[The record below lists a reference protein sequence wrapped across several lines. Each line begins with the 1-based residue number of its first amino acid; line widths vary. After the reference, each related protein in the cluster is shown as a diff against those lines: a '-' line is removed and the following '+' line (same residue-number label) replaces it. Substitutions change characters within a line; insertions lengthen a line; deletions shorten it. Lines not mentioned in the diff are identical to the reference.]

1 MAIFRYQ
8 HGEKPLEGF
17 TIQHGLGRG
26 GFGEV
31 YYAISDS
38 GREVA
43 LKAVQNYEDIE
54 LRGIKHCMNL
64 KHAQLVSIFDIKHS
78 EDGLPFVI
86 MEFIDGPSLREIMD
100 SHPEGLGPAKA
111 AFFFQQMA
119 KGLGYLHECGV
130 VHRDLKPHNVF
141 YEQGVVKI
149 GDYSLSKAISMSHR
163 GGHTM
168 TVGTV
173 HYMAP
178 EISLGRYDHTVDIYA
193 LGVMLYEMLTG
204 HPPFLGESMG
214 EVLMKHVNGE
224 VNVSHLDEPFARVI
238 QKALSKDPADRY
250 QSMQAMTDDLMG
262 HADLRNSVASLGP
275 ETLTMVAAKATNSK
289 RVQEPSAPSEPHIT
303 TAQTVQARQDKPKV
317 DWPGRRA
324 YVRRELRMLRKNKPL
339 STLIGIVLL
348 AVVSFFF
355 IGVTL
360 ELENPLPL
368 IPLGIMWFVLAKR
381 WRRHR
386 RLARESMSRQE
397 EEPILYA
404 KLDGAPPP
412 QSSQQPS
419 PPQYAKENAK
429 RDSSIGHDA
438 FSDDQGVFPQAS
450 PYSRFVSLLMSLPM
464 FLGFPI
470 AGLQR
475 LYVGKVKS
483 GLLWLFTFGL
493 LGIGQLYDLVM
504 IALGQFKDVDGR
516 RVLNFTQNQVKAIR
530 QPVNQYSAVVKR
542 QWTES
547 RVGFRLGNL
556 VLNLL
561 GGVLLIAALL
571 AGAAMSID
579 IPRAFASGV
588 FGYEVQADLA
598 KLYTIRD
605 WNEVASVILAVLTT
619 VTGSLAAVCLIFSRR
634 QSTWVHLL
642 RVPIAATGFVGS
654 VISLGA
660 ITNFGRRWD
669 AVAVQV
675 NDHLVGGA
683 IRELPELLP
692 CLLFASICFVSGMFV
707 LAWPAQQTETAQQA
721 GQNQPG
727 STKREGMTV

>member
-78 EDGLPFVI
+78 GQGLPFVI
-86 MEFIDGPSLREIMD
+86 MEFVDGPSLREIMD

-111 AFFFQQMA
+111 AFFFQEMA
-119 KGLGYLHECGV
+119 KGLGYLHDCGV

-149 GDYSLSKAISMSHR
+149 GDYSLSKAISTSHR

-168 TVGTV
+168 TVGSV

-178 EISLGRYDHTVDIYA
+178 EISMGRYDHTVDIYA

-204 HPPFLGESMG
+204 NPPFLGESMG
-214 EVLMKHVNGE
+214 EVLMKHVNSD
-224 VNVSHLDEPFARVI
+224 VSVEHLEEPFARVI
-238 QKALSKDPADRY
+238 KRALSKDPADRY

-275 ETLTMVAAKATNSK
+275 ESLTMVAEKALATKS
-289 RVQEPSAPSEPHIT
+289 RQAPGPVPAPEPPVV
-303 TAQTVQARQDKPKV
+303 TAETVPVGTKPKNRH
-317 DWPGRRA
+317 WQNRRA
-324 YVRRELRMLRKNKPL
+324 FVRREIGMLSRSKPL
-339 STLIGIVLL
+339 LTIIGCLL
-348 AVVSFFF
+348 LMGVSLFF
-355 IGVTL
+355 IALTRAAG
-360 ELENPLPL
+360 NPLPL
-368 IPLGIMWFVLAKR
+368 IPLGFIWYVVVKR
-381 WRRHR
+381 WRRKR
-386 RLARESMSRQE
+386 RLWHQKASQH

-404 KLDGAPPP
+404 KLDGSPPP
-412 QSSQQPS
+412 QPRHQPTPQAKVKPS
-419 PPQYAKENAK
+419 PAQTAT
-429 RDSSIGHDA
+429 HDYP
-438 FSDDQGVFPQAS
+438 DDLGPFPDAS
-450 PYSRFVSLLMSLPM
+450 PYSRWISLLMSLPM

-475 LYVGKVKS
+475 LYVGRVKT

-504 IALGQFKDVDGR
+504 IALGHFKDLDGR
-516 RVLNFTQNQVKAIR
+516 RVLHFTQDRVQSLR

-542 QWTES
+542 HWTES
-547 RVGFRLGNL
+547 RIGFRLGNL

-561 GGVLLIAALL
+561 GGILLIVALL
-571 AGAAMSID
+571 AGTAMSID
-579 IPRAFASGV
+579 VPGAASTGV
-588 FGYEVQADLA
+588 FGYELQRELVDDLE
-598 KLYTIRD
+598 IRD
-605 WNEVASVILAVLTT
+605 WNELASIILAV
-619 VTGSLAAVCLIFSRR
+619 VAIAAGSLAAVCLIFSRR

-642 RVPIAATGFVGS
+642 RVPIAAAGFVGS
-654 VISLGA
+654 VISMGA
-660 ITNFGRRWD
+660 ITGFGARWPD
-669 AVAVQV
+669 VAVQV
-675 NDHLVGGA
+675 NDRLVGGA
-683 IRELPELLP
+683 IREIPDLLP
-692 CLLFASICFVSGMFV
+692 CLVFASICFVSGMFV
-707 LAWPAQQTETAQQA
+707 LAWPAQRVSEGAQQPA
-721 GQNQPG
+721 PVQANHEE
-727 STKREGMTV
+727 REGMTV